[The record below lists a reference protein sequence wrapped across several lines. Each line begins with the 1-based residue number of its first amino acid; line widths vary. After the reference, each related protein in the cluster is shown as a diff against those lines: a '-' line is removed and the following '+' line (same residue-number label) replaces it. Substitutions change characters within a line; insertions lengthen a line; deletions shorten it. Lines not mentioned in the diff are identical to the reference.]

1 MPQPPT
7 EPQDDDNAPELP
19 AWSLARQGVG
29 IAVWSSFLAAAV
41 ASVVC
46 FAFIDPA
53 EINALPGLDAPL
65 ARMTG
70 YALGFFLFW
79 FSAAG
84 ASLLTLYFLRTAH
97 VPGRGLP

>member
-1 MPQPPT
+1 VQQPPT
-7 EPQDDDNAPELP
+7 EQDDESAPELP

-29 IAVWSSFLAAAV
+29 IALWASFLAAAV

-53 EINALPGLDAPL
+53 EINALPSLDTPL

-79 FSAAG
+79 VSAAG

-97 VPGRGLP
+97 VSGRGLP

>member
-7 EPQDDDNAPELP
+7 EQGDEKAPELP

-29 IAVWSSFLAAAV
+29 IALWASFLAAAA

-53 EINALPGLDAPL
+53 EINALPSLDTPLARSNPAPL
-65 ARMTG
+65 AE
-70 YALGFFLFW
+70 
-79 FSAAG
+79 
-84 ASLLTLYFLRTAH
+84 RTTSTNVREEA
-97 VPGRGLP
+97 VAK